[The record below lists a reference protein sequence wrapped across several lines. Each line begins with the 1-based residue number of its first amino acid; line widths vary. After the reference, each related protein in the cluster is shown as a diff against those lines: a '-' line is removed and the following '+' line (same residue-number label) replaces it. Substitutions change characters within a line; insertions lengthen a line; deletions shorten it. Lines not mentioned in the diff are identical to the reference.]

1 MKEQNC
7 THDIT
12 LDGRQL
18 QHFLSLV
25 VICDPKA
32 TLERSIHQKWRRSTR
47 SRNNHINRRQGDPSR
62 MTTATRTWA
71 WATSLISITIT
82 MINTLN
88 STSIQITTIS
98 PITHILLLFMALV
111 FPPLTPTTCPPSNPL
126 PPMTPPSP
134 PTVQCSRTHL
144 KCKRKAMLDV
154 NGDGQIYFHY
164 ILLISSVFVFVI
176 MYYMC
181 AS

>member
-1 MKEQNC
+1 VKEQNC

-71 WATSLISITIT
+71 WATSLISIMIT
-82 MINTLN
+82 MTNILN
-88 STSIQITTIS
+88 STTWIQTTTTS
-98 PITHILLLFMALV
+98 AITHILLLFMASA
-111 FPPLTPTTCPPSNPL
+111 FPPPTPTSFPPSNQLPL
-126 PPMTPPSP
+126 MTRPSP
-134 PTVQCSRTHL
+134 PTVQCSPTHL
-144 KCKRKAMLDV
+144 KCKRKAVLDV
-154 NGDGQIYFHY
+154 NGDGQI
-164 ILLISSVFVFVI
+164 
-176 MYYMC
+176 
-181 AS
+181 